1 MRPPPRRRRDGVTQ
15 TPYELIGGAARIHA
29 LVDRFYS
36 IMAEREPALTAL
48 HATTPAG
55 TVDDGTRHR
64 FALFLE
70 GWLGGPQ
77 TYTEQH
83 GHPRLRMRHGR
94 VGVDLA
100 MRDAWLRCMTAAMD
114 DLALA
119 GPLRAFLDK
128 RFADVADFMRNREG

>member
-1 MRPPPRRRRDGVTQ
+1 MTDSPTAPPPDAR
-15 TPYELIGGAARIHA
+15 TPYELIGGAARIAA
-29 LVDRFYS
+29 LVDRFYT

-48 HATTPAG
+48 HATTPTG

-114 DLALA
+114 DLALT